1 MTRRSPENTDLAVRG
16 ACFGY
21 EVRSKLSLSF
31 LRSGPG
37 DPMEVVSEVTHG
49 PRPDE
54 RLLIEWTPHGGHRLH
69 ARLYRGGHVYR
80 LWVAGAGWFSVDP
93 TGPRIAVPSNLA
105 LVRCQELLWAIPAA
119 LCLLHR
125 GDLPLHGAAVQV
137 DGGAVVLA
145 APGGFGKT
153 TLAASFY
160 EAGHGVLSE
169 DLTCLRADPGPM
181 VVPGPAMLRLR
192 SDVDARLSMRNVR
205 AAAATRGRTT
215 LALLAPRPSD
225 GAPVPL
231 RGIIFLRRS
240 AETVRLTRVPAERA
254 IRDLWALT
262 FQIPGDSDRARCFG
276 TIVDLVRQVPVWNL
290 QRPLRFGALPATM
303 KRIVDAAVTHE

>member
-1 MTRRSPENTDLAVRG
+1 MSVRPPGNTDLLVRG

-21 EVRSKLSLSF
+21 EVRSPLPLSF

-37 DPMEVVSEVTHG
+37 DPMDVVPEVTDG

-54 RLLIEWTPHGGHRLH
+54 RVLIEWTPHGGHRLH
-69 ARLYRGGHVYR
+69 ARLYRGNHVYR
-80 LWVAGAGWFSVDP
+80 LWIAGGGWFTVDP
-93 TGPRIAVPSNLA
+93 TGPRIAVPPELR

-125 GDLPLHGAAVQV
+125 GDLPLHAAAVDV

-160 EAGHGVLSE
+160 EAGHGLLSE
-169 DLTCLRADPGPM
+169 DLTCLRADPEP
-181 VVPGPAMLRLR
+181 VVIPGPAMLRLR
-192 SDVDARLSMRNVR
+192 PDVGARLSIRDVR
-205 AAAATRGRTT
+205 AVAVARGRTT

-225 GAPVPL
+225 GGPVPL

-303 KRIVDAAVTHE
+303 KRIVDAAVTHG